1 MPGRRLARSTAGRA
15 TIGGV
20 TLLFTLLT
28 LAVLGVIAAVASGK
42 ITGGLEE
49 PSTSLPA
56 RGLPEGSV
64 TPESLGAVR
73 FSPALRG
80 YRMQEVDVVLDQLG
94 AELARRDRDILQLSQ
109 ELRLA
114 ERTYLRQAARA
125 AANPEWSAPDTGPY
139 QSEPYQSEPYQSEP
153 YQSEPYQSEPYQSGP
168 YQSEPYQSEPSDAG
182 QHGGATYSYREHQDR
197 FGRRGGDHARPGR
210 EEIAGPG
217 AGPAP
222 GQH

>member
-1 MPGRRLARSTAGRA
+1 
-15 TIGGV
+15 V

-42 ITGGLEE
+42 IAGGLEE

-56 RGLPEGSV
+56 RGLPEGPV

-125 AANPEWSAPDTGPY
+125 AANPEWSAPDTGPYQSESYQSESYQSEPY